1 MAAVPLYIKVL
12 AAGGLVTERFLLIP
26 FFGVCCIIAHKFQ
39 LLKGFSAFQY
49 KLLTQFAKAHSATQL
64 AIRDCT
70 VDKVRGKGK
79 VAVITGGNSGVG
91 EATAKLFAKEGAV
104 VVITARREAAL
115 TKVAE
120 EIKAA
125 GGEAF
130 AVSTD
135 ISKPEDPERL
145 MELVLKKYGKI
156 DILINNAGILETG
169 LKPIDRFL
177 DEDLDRIVET
187 NQKGT
192 MRCMRAAARRMQS
205 GASIVNVAS
214 VAGVKGCGGAAYV
227 ASKAAVIGVTKH
239 TALRFQQTGIR
250 CNAICPGNIITPMTT
265 GTDPAMLDPDMIGAM
280 AAHSNLKT
288 PSCTAEDVANV
299 ILFFAS
305 DESRAITG
313 QVIVTDFG
321 AML

>member
-1 MAAVPLYIKVL
+1 MDRL
-12 AAGGLVTERFLLIP
+12 
-26 FFGVCCIIAHKFQ
+26 
-39 LLKGFSAFQY
+39 
-49 KLLTQFAKAHSATQL
+49 
-64 AIRDCT
+64 
-70 VDKVRGKGK
+70 KGK

-135 ISKPEDPERL
+135 ISKPEDPEGL

-205 GASIVNVAS
+205 GASIVNVRS
-214 VAGVKGCGGAAYV
+214 RRKRLRWGRLC
-227 ASKAAVIGVTKH
+227 
-239 TALRFQQTGIR
+239 RFQGCRDR
-250 CNAICPGNIITPMTT
+250 CDQAHCAPFPADRHPLQCDLPREYHH
-265 GTDPAMLDPDMIGAM
+265 TDDDR
-280 AAHSNLKT
+280 N
-288 PSCTAEDVANV
+288 
-299 ILFFAS
+299 
-305 DESRAITG
+305 
-313 QVIVTDFG
+313 
-321 AML
+321 

>member
-1 MAAVPLYIKVL
+1 MDRL
-12 AAGGLVTERFLLIP
+12 
-26 FFGVCCIIAHKFQ
+26 
-39 LLKGFSAFQY
+39 
-49 KLLTQFAKAHSATQL
+49 
-64 AIRDCT
+64 
-70 VDKVRGKGK
+70 KGK

-227 ASKAAVIGVTKH
+227 ASVYGASKSGVVALTRSMAVEF
-239 TALRFQQTGIR
+239 AQYGIR

>member
-1 MAAVPLYIKVL
+1 MDRL
-12 AAGGLVTERFLLIP
+12 
-26 FFGVCCIIAHKFQ
+26 
-39 LLKGFSAFQY
+39 
-49 KLLTQFAKAHSATQL
+49 
-64 AIRDCT
+64 
-70 VDKVRGKGK
+70 KGK

-187 NQKGT
+187 
-192 MRCMRAAARRMQS
+192 
-205 GASIVNVAS
+205 
-214 VAGVKGCGGAAYV
+214 
-227 ASKAAVIGVTKH
+227 KAAVIGVTKH

-265 GTDPAMLDPDMIGAM
+265 GTDPAVLDPDMIGAM

>member
-1 MAAVPLYIKVL
+1 MDRL
-12 AAGGLVTERFLLIP
+12 
-26 FFGVCCIIAHKFQ
+26 
-39 LLKGFSAFQY
+39 
-49 KLLTQFAKAHSATQL
+49 
-64 AIRDCT
+64 
-70 VDKVRGKGK
+70 KGK

-169 LKPIDRFL
+169 LK
-177 DEDLDRIVET
+177 T
-187 NQKGT
+187 NRPLFWMKI
-192 MRCMRAAARRMQS
+192 S
-205 GASIVNVAS
+205 
-214 VAGVKGCGGAAYV
+214 
-227 ASKAAVIGVTKH
+227 
-239 TALRFQQTGIR
+239 TALLRRTR
-250 CNAICPGNIITPMTT
+250 KEPCAVCV
-265 GTDPAMLDPDMIGAM
+265 LLPDE
-280 AAHSNLKT
+280 
-288 PSCTAEDVANV
+288 C
-299 ILFFAS
+299 
-305 DESRAITG
+305 SRALRSSTS
-313 QVIVTDFG
+313 
-321 AML
+321 LP